1 MAPRRFALQAAGGFR
16 GRDAAESFARALLQC
31 FGVPTEDGSRFS
43 CSFSVVDAGKKTKRR
58 VAAYWPERRVLVD
71 VVDRDAVLDLSWGD
85 LLRACLPMDVEPQH
99 VALTNQRDLRLYD
112 LASNRNEPRL
122 SIALDEL
129 PECDAP
135 RCEVV

>member
-1 MAPRRFALQAAGGFR
+1 M
-16 GRDAAESFARALLQC
+16 
-31 FGVPTEDGSRFS
+31 
-43 CSFSVVDAGKKTKRR
+43 DAGKKTKRR

-85 LLRACLPMDVEPQH
+85 LLRACLQMDVEPQH